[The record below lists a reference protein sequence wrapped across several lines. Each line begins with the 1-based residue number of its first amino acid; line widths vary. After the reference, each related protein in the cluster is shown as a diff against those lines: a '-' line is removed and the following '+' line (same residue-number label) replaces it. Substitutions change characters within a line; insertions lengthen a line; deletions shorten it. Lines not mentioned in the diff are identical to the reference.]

1 VKIEIKHRFTGA
13 VLFSLETE
21 SLKLCVEAAVKS
33 EAYLRGAYLGGANLR
48 DANLRGADLGDA
60 DLRDANLRGADLVGA
75 DLGGAN
81 LVGANLGDA
90 YLGDAY
96 LRGADLGG
104 ANLGGANLRDADL
117 RGADLG
123 GANLRG
129 ADLVGA
135 NLVGANL
142 VGAKGINKY
151 RCTPLLMLHDQIG
164 KIRLYKL
171 VTKKGEGPYNGGII
185 YRVGESYSVDDANCD
200 DTRQCA
206 AGINLATL
214 DWCMKNWQKGYR
226 ILIAEFKAEDIAAVP
241 IATDGKF
248 RVHRCEIVAEKDL
261 KEIGL
266 VEDKK

>member
-1 VKIEIKHRFTGA
+1 MKIEIKHRLTGT
-13 VLFSLETE
+13 VLFSLETD

-33 EAYLRGAYLGGANLR
+33 N
-48 DANLRGADLGDA
+48 
-60 DLRDANLRGADLVGA
+60 
-75 DLGGAN
+75 
-81 LVGANLGDA
+81 
-90 YLGDAY
+90 
-96 LRGADLGG
+96 
-104 ANLGGANLRDADL
+104 
-117 RGADLG
+117 
-123 GANLRG
+123 

-135 NLVGANL
+135 NLENANLENANL

-241 IATDGKF
+241 IATDGKM
-248 RVHRCEIVAEKDL
+248 RVHKCAIVGEKDL